1 MRVRAGED
9 GDTRLSI
16 DSKPTT
22 QKDRKINGQVLRLR
36 AWSEIFAILSSS
48 MYRPHKQACGGGICR
63 SVKNVSEYQKLSQ
76 VGIEP
81 QAAGRSS
88 DDEAWDKELNGI
100 LVSLFSRSIK
110 VVCGAQRVERGR
122 KRGVVAALS
131 SRFLLQR
138 AIAAQLCF
146 RVSGSLVNVWC
157 EDSSCWEEPMRR
169 EGWLI
174 RYGPFILNWQTS
186 AKWYCTAPM
195 STTQAETRY
204 YGRAWAF
211 GQGRHQNHEDRPSPV
226 TTQDHEAKGT
236 ACRRGPKNITPP
248 SDGP

>member
-1 MRVRAGED
+1 
-9 GDTRLSI
+9 
-16 DSKPTT
+16 
-22 QKDRKINGQVLRLR
+22 
-36 AWSEIFAILSSS
+36 

-138 AIAAQLCF
+138 AIA
-146 RVSGSLVNVWC
+146 SGN
-157 EDSSCWEEPMRR
+157 
-169 EGWLI
+169 
-174 RYGPFILNWQTS
+174 
-186 AKWYCTAPM
+186 
-195 STTQAETRY
+195 
-204 YGRAWAF
+204 
-211 GQGRHQNHEDRPSPV
+211 
-226 TTQDHEAKGT
+226 
-236 ACRRGPKNITPP
+236 
-248 SDGP
+248 